1 MANVTGKLLIAKLEA
16 CHIDEKVGVFV
27 KSYLNSW
34 FQRVRKRKYFSS
46 CQKELLKLRGIPSLL
61 EIPQT
66 INV

>member
-1 MANVTGKLLIAKLEA
+1 MANLTGKLLIAKLEA
-16 CHIDEKVGVFV
+16 CHIDEKVSVFV
-27 KSYLNSW
+27 G
-34 FQRVRKRKYFSS
+34 SS